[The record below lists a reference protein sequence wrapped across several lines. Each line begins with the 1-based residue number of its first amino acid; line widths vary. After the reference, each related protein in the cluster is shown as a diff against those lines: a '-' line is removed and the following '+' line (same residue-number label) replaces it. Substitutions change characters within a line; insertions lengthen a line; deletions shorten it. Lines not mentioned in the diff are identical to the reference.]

1 MERAHVDQMNR
12 LVTIKNIPRKII
24 SLVPSQSELLY
35 DLGLIH
41 RLSGVTK
48 YCDHPILLKNEVALI
63 GGTKKLDL
71 QKIEAIAP
79 DLIIANKEENVKD
92 QVLALAEKYPTWIS
106 DVKDLSSSLEMVKK
120 VGALTNSLERAEDI
134 SQRISNSFKSLQT
147 EPQIDAAY
155 LIWRKP
161 YMTVGGDTFI
171 NNMLE
176 LAGFRNIFC
185 NEERYPHTDLDQL
198 ANSDAKVI
206 FLSSEPYP
214 FKEKHK
220 IEIQQRCPN
229 SIILLV
235 DGTYFS
241 WYGSRLVHSPRYFKK
256 IRKAI
261 TQKNE

>member
-1 MERAHVDQMNR
+1 MERTHVDQMNR
-12 LVTIKNIPRKII
+12 LVKIPSTPKKII

-35 DLGLIH
+35 DLGLKD
-41 RLSGVTK
+41 RLSGITK
-48 YCDHPILLKNEVALI
+48 YCDHPTLLKKEIALI
-63 GGTKKLDL
+63 GGTKKLDIH
-71 QKIEAIAP
+71 KIEALAP

-106 DVKDLSSSLEMVKK
+106 DVKDLATSLDMVKK
-120 VGALTNSLERAEDI
+120 IGLLTNTLEKAEDI
-134 SQRISNSFKSLQT
+134 SSRINNSFKSLQT
-147 EPQIDAAY
+147 EPQIDVAY

-171 NNMLE
+171 SNMLE

-185 NEERYPHTDLDQL
+185 NKERYPPTDLDQL

-214 FKEKHK
+214 FKEKHQ
-220 IEIQQRCPN
+220 IEIQQRCSN

-241 WYGSRLVHSPRYFKK
+241 WYGSRLEHSPAYFRK
-256 IRKAI
+256 IRNAI